1 MYFSY
6 AARVDSSVE
15 VEWSVTRKLGLRV
28 EPMLG
33 EDVRTQTPGTSLG
46 VSGGVSWKLVQDFA
60 HDFLN
65 LAQRATFRIER
76 NVRSVPNPYKA
87 A

>member
-1 MYFSY
+1 
-6 AARVDSSVE
+6 
-15 VEWSVTRKLGLRV
+15 LGGY
-28 EPMLG
+28 E
-33 EDVRTQTPGTSLG
+33 
-46 VSGGVSWKLVQDFA
+46 DFA

-76 NVRSVPNPYKA
+76 NVRPVPNPYKA